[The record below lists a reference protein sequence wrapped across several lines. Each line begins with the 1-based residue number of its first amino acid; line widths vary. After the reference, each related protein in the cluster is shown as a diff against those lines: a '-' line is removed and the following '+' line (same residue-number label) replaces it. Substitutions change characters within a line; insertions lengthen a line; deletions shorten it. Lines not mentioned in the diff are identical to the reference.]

1 MYSSLAAQAK
11 WNSNHLMLNDDD
23 DDDDPDCFSSG
34 LLSFHET
41 FKSFFW
47 NYSQA
52 MNCGVAR
59 TLIEKVADQKFDIR
73 GD

>member
-41 FKSFFW
+41 FKSFLELFTGHELW
-47 NYSQA
+47 
-52 MNCGVAR
+52 
-59 TLIEKVADQKFDIR
+59 R
-73 GD
+73 GKNID